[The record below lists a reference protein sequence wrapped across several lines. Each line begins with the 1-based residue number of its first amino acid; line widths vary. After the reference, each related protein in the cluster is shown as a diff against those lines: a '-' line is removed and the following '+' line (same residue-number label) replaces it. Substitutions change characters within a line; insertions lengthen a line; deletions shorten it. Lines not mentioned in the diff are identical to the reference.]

1 LGAAESRKTMGRHV
15 IIIVAYKGDE
25 WLPNCIQSL
34 TESTGQKL
42 DIILVDNAF
51 NERLY
56 EGSVLHHDLKVIK
69 TPKPMGFAEA
79 NNFALQYVP
88 NDTDT
93 VCFLNQDTIS
103 TQGWFDRC
111 LEAFETDTHIGA
123 VSPMLRSYDGTGWD
137 ITFVDILQQQPNFSE
152 DWLTGEKDS
161 SPEAVIELPAT
172 AMIVKWPLL
181 LKSGPFDP
189 LFGSYYEDFDL
200 CLRLRKCGATL
211 GICPDAYVQHFSGSV
226 SQSKEAQLRRAR
238 WILRNRVIYQVRGG
252 GNSRLSPF
260 LKHFVLAFPR
270 HLMRSCIGTKSSK
283 PTTAVLMSFVDLM
296 QIIPRLVSKGIDQ
309 QKWNAYL
316 RESRWNQITSKEV
329 PSKSS

>member
-1 LGAAESRKTMGRHV
+1 MGRHV

-34 TESTGQKL
+34 TESTRQKL
-42 DIILVDNAF
+42 EIILVDNAF
-51 NERLY
+51 NDRLY

-79 NNFALQYVP
+79 NNFALKYVP

-123 VSPMLRSYDGTGWD
+123 VSPMLRSYDGKGWD
-137 ITFVDILQQQPNFSE
+137 MTFVDILQQQPNFSE
-152 DWLTGEKDS
+152 NWLTGKKDS
-161 SPEAVIELPAT
+161 SPEVVDELPAT

-181 LKSGPFDP
+181 LESGPFDP

-200 CLRLRKCGATL
+200 CLRLRKCGAKL
-211 GICPDAYVQHFSGSV
+211 GICPDAFVQHFSGSV

-238 WILRNRVIYQVRGG
+238 WVLRNRVIYRVRQG
-252 GNSRLSPF
+252 SHLRMKAF
-260 LKHFVLAFPR
+260 LKHFVFAFPR

-283 PTTAVLMSFVDLM
+283 PVSAVLKAFMDLL
-296 QIIPRLVSKGIDQ
+296 QIVPHLISERIDQ
-309 QKWNAYL
+309 QKWKSFLN
-316 RESRWNQITSKEV
+316 ESGWNQE
-329 PSKSS
+329 PSERVHSRSS